1 MDHRDE
7 IRTLRSEPG
16 GRHYNCAQSLLIP
29 FAPEIGLEKGAADA
43 LGAFLGAGMMHGS
56 VCGTL
61 SAALMILGKAGKDR
75 LVAETL
81 LQEFIASY
89 GTTGCTQLLSLAAA
103 KGMTRKENCD
113 GLVYEMGQK
122 LDKLLEEK

>member
-1 MDHRDE
+1 MDHGDE

-16 GRHYNCAQSLLIP
+16 GRHYNCAQSLLVP

-43 LGAFLGAGMMHGS
+43 LGAFLGAGMMHGT

-75 LVAETL
+75 LVAESL

-89 GTTGCTQLLSLAAA
+89 GTTGCQELLSLAAA

-113 GLVYEMGQK
+113 GLVYERGQK

>member
-1 MDHRDE
+1 MDHGDE

-16 GRHYNCAQSLLIP
+16 GRHDNCAQSLLVP

-43 LGAFLGAGMMHGS
+43 LGAFLGAGMMHGT

-89 GTTGCTQLLSLAAA
+89 GTTGCTQLLSLVAA

>member
-16 GRHYNCAQSLLIP
+16 GRHYNCAQSLLVP

-43 LGAFLGAGMMHGS
+43 LGAFLGAGMMHGT

-75 LVAETL
+75 LVAEAL
-81 LQEFIASY
+81 LQDFIAAHK
-89 GTTGCTQLLSLAAA
+89 TTACTELLSLAAA
-103 KGMTRKENCD
+103 KGVTRKENCD
-113 GLVYEMGQK
+113 GLVYAMGQR
-122 LDKLLEEK
+122 LDELLRR